1 MGLFG
6 IFQTTSKKNLLDEI
20 KSAFNFLLTDFS
32 FKIVETEKLDRYKYK
47 GEYLITYRNDKSK
60 LQLEICADENWFHC
74 EIRRLLNGHPAK
86 YSDKEN
92 CTGFEALAILESNN
106 NYEHMDYFAG
116 GSNGL
121 KKVLNNTANLF
132 HRNQA
137 FFTTDS
143 WLETK
148 RIKQLQDEE
157 LQNKFGFKPSE
168 NENEPTYF
176 GELKKE
182 AIKFLTA
189 NGFKIISD
197 SEDFSPFYR
206 NGMVTNITFND
217 GSKKIKLTQQDWRD
231 EYYLY
236 NIELNNNVIFVMNI
250 REHQDIN
257 EAVQLTMKKLKL
269 CV

>member
-1 MGLFG
+1 MGLLD
-6 IFQTTSKKNLLDEI
+6 IFRTNSKRNSLDEI
-20 KSAFNFLLTDFS
+20 KSTFNFLLTDFG
-32 FKIVETEKLDRYKYK
+32 FQIVGTEELDRYKYK
-47 GEYLITYRNDKSK
+47 GKYLITYRNDQSK
-60 LQLEICADENWFHC
+60 LQLEICADGDWFHC
-74 EIRRLLNGHPAK
+74 EFRRILNGEPAK

-92 CTGFEALAILESNN
+92 CIGFEALAILDSNN

-121 KKVLNNTANLF
+121 KNVLKNTANLF
-132 HRNQA
+132 HRNKV
-137 FFTTDS
+137 FFTTDI
-143 WLETK
+143 WLDTK

-157 LQNKFGFKPSE
+157 FQTKFGFKPSE
-168 NENEPTYF
+168 NKNELTYF

-197 SEDFSPFYR
+197 SEDFSPFDR
-206 NGMVTNITFND
+206 NVMITSITFND
-217 GSKKIKLTQQDWRD
+217 RSKKIKLTQQDWRD

-236 NIELNNNVIFVMNI
+236 NIELNNKVIFVMNI

-257 EAVQLTMKKLKL
+257 EAVQLTMEKLEQ
-269 CV
+269 CI